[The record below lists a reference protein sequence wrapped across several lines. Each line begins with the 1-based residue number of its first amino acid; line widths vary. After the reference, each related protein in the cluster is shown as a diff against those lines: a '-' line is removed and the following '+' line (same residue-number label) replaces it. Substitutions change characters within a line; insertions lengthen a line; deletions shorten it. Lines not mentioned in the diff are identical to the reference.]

1 MKVMVCDK
9 LADDAI
15 KIMKDAG
22 LEVDVKIGQTEEEVA
37 KNIKGYHAV
46 IVRSATKIRKPAI
59 EAADVLKVIARG
71 GIGLDN
77 IDVADAKAKGIQVIN
92 TPEAST
98 RSVAELAI
106 GLMFALARFI
116 PQADASMKKGQW
128 EKKAFEG
135 SELAGKTLGIIGTG
149 RIGKETARI
158 ANLLG
163 MTVIGWDKVVKTVDV
178 NYLKLVEFDELL
190 TKSDLISL
198 HIPLDKTAG
207 ATLKDDEFAK
217 MKQGVFLVNCA
228 RGGVVDEKAL
238 LDALNSGKVAK
249 AAVDVYAKEPTD
261 NMTLINHPNVICT
274 PHLGASS
281 KEGQKRVGKE
291 VAEKIVAALK

>member
-116 PQADASMKKGQW
+116 PQADASLKKGQW

-178 NYLKLVEFDELL
+178 NYLKMVEFDELL
-190 TKSDLISL
+190 AKSDIISL
-198 HIPLDKTAG
+198 HIPLDKTVG
-207 ATLKDDEFAK
+207 ATLRDQEFAK

-249 AAVDVYAKEPTD
+249 AAVDVFAKEPTD
-261 NMTLINHPNVICT
+261 NMALVNHPNVVCT

>member
-1 MKVMVCDK
+1 
-9 LADDAI
+9 
-15 KIMKDAG
+15 
-22 LEVDVKIGQTEEEVA
+22 
-37 KNIKGYHAV
+37 
-46 IVRSATKIRKPAI
+46 
-59 EAADVLKVIARG
+59 
-71 GIGLDN
+71 
-77 IDVADAKAKGIQVIN
+77 
-92 TPEAST
+92 
-98 RSVAELAI
+98 
-106 GLMFALARFI
+106 
-116 PQADASMKKGQW
+116 MKKGQW

-190 TKSDLISL
+190 TKSDIISL